1 MNAIISLLSASIR
14 IMTPYLFGA
23 LGASYAARAGVI
35 NMAIE
40 GLMLGGAFTG
50 FVVAYFTGSAW
61 LGVLAAMLAGAL
73 LSFVFAFVAIS
84 VGANQVV
91 TGTIIS
97 LISTGLTGYLFTVFF
112 GRVAILGVDGFKRV
126 PIPLLSQ
133 IPFLGELLF
142 SNSILTY
149 SAFVMVILSW
159 WFFFRTPAGL
169 AVRAVGQNAEMAA
182 TLGVPVTGT
191 KYLFTVLSGALC
203 GLGGAF
209 LTLDLVSTY
218 LSDGVAGKG
227 YLSLAA
233 MVLGKKHPVGVML
246 AAFVFGL
253 AEAIQIRLQTY
264 GFTFIPVEF
273 IQMLPYIAAILA
285 LYLSSFNHS
294 GNKKRLPKPHIK

>member
-1 MNAIISLLSASIR
+1 MDAIISLLSASIR

-50 FVVAYFTGSAW
+50 FVVAYFSGNTW
-61 LGVLAAMLAGAL
+61 LGVLGAIIAGAL
-73 LSFVFAFVAIS
+73 LSLIFAFVAIT
-84 VGANQVV
+84 VGANPVV

-97 LISTGLTGYLFTVFF
+97 LISTGLTGYLFIIFF
-112 GRVAILGVDGFKRV
+112 GRIAILGVTGLEKV
-126 PIPLLSQ
+126 PIPFLSN
-133 IPFLGELLF
+133 IPILGELLF
-142 SNSILTY
+142 SNSMLTY
-149 SAFVMVILSW
+149 IAFIIVPISW
-159 WFFFRTPAGL
+159 WFFFKTPKGL
-169 AVRAVGQNAEMAA
+169 SVRAVGESTEMAA
-182 TLGVPVTGT
+182 SLGVPVKSI
-191 KYLFTVLSGALC
+191 KYIFTILSGALC

-233 MVLGKKHPVGVML
+233 MVLGKKHPLGVAM
-246 AAFVFGL
+246 AAFVFGF
-253 AEAIQIRLQTY
+253 AEALQIRLQTY
-264 GFTFIPVEF
+264 GFSFIPLEF

-285 LYLSSFNHS
+285 MFASSVKTDN
-294 GNKKRLPKPHIK
+294 RPRT